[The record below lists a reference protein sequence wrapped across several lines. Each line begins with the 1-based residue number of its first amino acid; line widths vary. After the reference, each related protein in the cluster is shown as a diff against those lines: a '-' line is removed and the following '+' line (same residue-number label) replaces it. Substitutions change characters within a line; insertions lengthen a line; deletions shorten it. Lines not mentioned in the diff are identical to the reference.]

1 MGLNQWLKT
10 IGFLIKPKNVI
21 TCISQE
27 NQNKTKETEHNVI
40 SYINKGNKQEVYA
53 DDFGHAYFLMS
64 TLNHQRQSQILWET

>member
-1 MGLNQWLKT
+1 M
-10 IGFLIKPKNVI
+10 I

-64 TLNHQRQSQILWET
+64 TLNHQRQSQIL